1 MTFISTIYIILG
13 NFFTLHIDELLSNE
27 GEGACSLLTRS
38 LSSSD
43 LKSASE
49 SIKAS
54 SLKVSDRSGKGGKG
68 SKKYNRRL
76 AQKHYHTMQISY
88 PIDEPSALLPVD
100 VDPPFEGEV
109 ELEMESNKLSL
120 DNNAIE
126 KRKNSNPSSDLPSEE
141 ANKDKSSNRRY
152 IRQISSSLTRQ
163 DMKASSLPPEDQLG
177 AVGGLPILATTS
189 SSSSSNET
197 SPASS
202 SANSPDI
209 RQTETKSF
217 FPSSHKSISK
227 SKYSNIAKSIRS
239 KSEDAKSNRN
249 KNSMPPIAAETST
262 SSQQVQTSLPDQIS
276 HSTRRI
282 LAMEDQRNLDWQTTK
297 SSLTQRAAHL
307 LESGLWTDC
316 EFHVGLP
323 PHVKVCLNLKIYF

>member
-1 MTFISTIYIILG
+1 
-13 NFFTLHIDELLSNE
+13 
-27 GEGACSLLTRS
+27 
-38 LSSSD
+38 
-43 LKSASE
+43 
-49 SIKAS
+49 
-54 SLKVSDRSGKGGKG
+54 
-68 SKKYNRRL
+68 
-76 AQKHYHTMQISY
+76 MQISY

-109 ELEMESNKLSL
+109 ELEMESNKLNS
-120 DNNAIE
+120 DNDVVE
-126 KRKNSNPSSDLPSEE
+126 KRKTSNPSSDEGKQRSSLDE
-141 ANKDKSSNRRY
+141 ASKDKSSNRRY

-189 SSSSSNET
+189 SSSASNET
-197 SPASS
+197 TPASS
-202 SANSPDI
+202 SANSPDV

-217 FPSSHKSISK
+217 FPSSHKSKFKSK
-227 SKYSNIAKSIRS
+227 SSNAAKSVRS
-239 KSEDAKSNRN
+239 KSEDAKSSRN
-249 KNSMPPIAAETST
+249 KNSVSTIASESST
-262 SSQQVQTSLPDQIS
+262 LSQQVQTTLPDQIS

-323 PHVKVCLNLKIYF
+323 PNVKVILIWNHQIFQNC

>member
-1 MTFISTIYIILG
+1 
-13 NFFTLHIDELLSNE
+13 
-27 GEGACSLLTRS
+27 
-38 LSSSD
+38 
-43 LKSASE
+43 
-49 SIKAS
+49 
-54 SLKVSDRSGKGGKG
+54 
-68 SKKYNRRL
+68 
-76 AQKHYHTMQISY
+76 MQISY

-109 ELEMESNKLSL
+109 ELEMESNKPTL

-189 SSSSSNET
+189 SSSSNET

-227 SKYSNIAKSIRS
+227 SKYSNAAKSVRS
-239 KSEDAKSNRN
+239 KSEDAKSSRN
-249 KNSMPPIAAETST
+249 KNSISPIASESST
-262 SSQQVQTSLPDQIS
+262 LSQQVQTTLPDQIS

-323 PHVKVCLNLKIYF
+323 PNVKVCVTLKLSNFLRICYNS

>member
-1 MTFISTIYIILG
+1 MIRIYLFLILL
-13 NFFTLHIDELLSNE
+13 FLKPQDELLSNE
-27 GEGACSLLTRS
+27 RDEACSLLTRS

-49 SIKAS
+49 SVKVLTS
-54 SLKVSDRSGKGGKG
+54 SKTTDRSGKGGKG
-68 SKKYNRRL
+68 SRKYNKRL
-76 AQKHYHTMQISY
+76 SQKHYHTMQISY

-100 VDPPFEGEV
+100 VDPPFEGEI
-109 ELEMESNKLSL
+109 ELELEPNKSTLVH
-120 DNNAIE
+120 DAVD
-126 KRKNSNPSSDLPSEE
+126 KDRKSSTASSDMSDDKE
-141 ANKDKSSNRRY
+141 NKQKSSSRRY

-163 DMKASSLPPEDQLG
+163 EKKASSLPPEDHLG
-177 AVGGLPILATTS
+177 AVGGLPILPTT
-189 SSSSSNET
+189 SSSSNET

-209 RQTETKSF
+209 RNTETKTF
-217 FPSSHKSISK
+217 FPSSYSSK
-227 SKYSNIAKSIRS
+227 SKLKASNTTKSVRS
-239 KSEDAKSNRN
+239 KSEDAKSRRN
-249 KNSMPPIAAETST
+249 KNSVSRSASSLT
-262 SSQQVQTSLPDQIS
+262 SSQQVQTSPSLPDDIS

-282 LAMEDQRNLDWQTTK
+282 LAMEDQKNLDWQTTK

-323 PHVKVCLNLKIYF
+323 PNVKVS